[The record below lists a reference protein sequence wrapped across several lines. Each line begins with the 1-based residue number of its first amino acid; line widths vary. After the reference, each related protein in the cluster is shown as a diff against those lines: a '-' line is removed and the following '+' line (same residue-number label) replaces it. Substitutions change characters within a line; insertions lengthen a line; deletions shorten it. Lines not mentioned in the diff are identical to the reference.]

1 MDTEKKNV
9 KYIGAFMAFLLSVS
23 VCLCFI
29 SPVKTYASN
38 NETDVNVTNLWQP
51 NIDKINNNLNSVLE
65 TYSKFITN
73 TQKYSLQNA
82 ADAMRNAIS
91 ENAYNEAK
99 KAFNEIKSVV
109 KYKSN
114 KYAAYDKKLTNNKE
128 IMNSSQKKEYKNRL
142 SELLDSEGVKE
153 VNGLCN
159 KMDKIIKKA
168 KDGQWLGYVQVS
180 CYGPYEGETIT
191 ATGRTIT
198 NGTYYIAVPS
208 QRIVSKSSWEKM
220 SSSKKQKYFYYHET
234 IYLKKGST
242 VVKASVED
250 CGGFGG
256 YGITY
261 NGKWCERLFDLTP
274 AVFNSLGVKST
285 GLVKWHY

>member
-29 SPVKTYASN
+29 SPVKTYATN

-51 NIDKINNNLNSVLE
+51 NIDKINDNLNSVLD

-73 TQKYSLQNA
+73 SQKYSLQNA

-99 KAFNEIKSVV
+99 KVFNEIKSVV
-109 KYKSN
+109 KYKSK

-142 SELLDSEGVKE
+142 SELLDSEEVKE

-168 KDGQWLGYVQVS
+168 TTEKAKLVAVIKLIPIYALEQIEV
-180 CYGPYEGETIT
+180 TIQLVDDE
-191 ATGRTIT
+191 I
-198 NGTYYIAVPS
+198 
-208 QRIVSKSSWEKM
+208 
-220 SSSKKQKYFYYHET
+220 
-234 IYLKKGST
+234 
-242 VVKASVED
+242 SVE
-250 CGGFGG
+250 G
-256 YGITY
+256 
-261 NGKWCERLFDLTP
+261 
-274 AVFNSLGVKST
+274 
-285 GLVKWHY
+285 